1 MAPGDKGPQGGSR
14 AAQPDHESGAAVA
27 DFVMVSMLVS
37 FIFVGLMQLGL
48 FLHTRNTLI
57 ASAAE
62 GARMGARADASPAD
76 GQARARELISE
87 QLSSRYAE
95 SVDVGSEIQGG
106 VRVIVVRVSAPAPII
121 GPFGPSRGL
130 SVTARAFAE
139 AQ

>member
-1 MAPGDKGPQGGSR
+1 
-14 AAQPDHESGAAVA
+14 
-27 DFVMVSMLVS
+27 MVSMLVS

-57 ASAAE
+57 
-62 GARMGARADASPAD
+62 ASPAD